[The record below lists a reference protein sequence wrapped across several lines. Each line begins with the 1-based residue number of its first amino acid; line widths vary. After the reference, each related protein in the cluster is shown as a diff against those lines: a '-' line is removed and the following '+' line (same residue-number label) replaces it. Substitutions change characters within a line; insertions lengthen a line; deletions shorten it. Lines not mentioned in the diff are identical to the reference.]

1 MATIKRRPRR
11 DKARLGAGGRHFL
24 CIAFVLLTIMEV
36 RYYETMASHILMK
49 SEGSGIRK

>member
-1 MATIKRRPRR
+1 MATIERRPRR

-24 CIAFVLLTIMEV
+24 CVAFVLLTIVEV
-36 RYYETMASHILMK
+36 RCYETTASHICMK